1 MRSRTQHPANPG
13 RASRVGP
20 ELVERAAASASTSQS
35 GFVIYVTEQL
45 QRWAPVSARRLFGG
59 NGIYRGG
66 TIFGIVSRDTLFF
79 RTDEINQP
87 DFVAAGMGP
96 FRVKRPGKD
105 FLSLAYHEVPADIIE
120 DPELLAQW
128 AGRAFAA
135 ALRRADAKAARRKN
149 AQGNRKRKRPLKQRK
164 G

>member
-1 MRSRTQHPANPG
+1 MG
-13 RASRVGP
+13 V
-20 ELVERAAASASTSQS
+20 AAASTAANQS
-35 GFVIYVTEQL
+35 EFVIYVTEQL

-59 NGIYRGG
+59 NGIYRGD

-79 RTDEINQP
+79 RTDEVNQP

-105 FLSLAYHEVPADIIE
+105 FLSLAYYEVPADIIE

-128 AGRAFAA
+128 AGGAFAA
-135 ALRRADAKAARRKN
+135 ALRRGDAQAAKN
-149 AQGNRKRKRPLKQRK
+149 KRARGNRKRKRPLKQRK
-164 G
+164 D